1 MFDFEDLAGLQI
13 ESLIESPYE
22 FNGHSVPRVTEVISK
37 MIEEPSIAGWA
48 NSLGFKH
55 QSYNKTREMYAQ
67 IGSATHHAIE
77 SYLHGQP
84 IPIDAPQYPMQSFV
98 VWWEEMKKL
107 KAQALSTEQ
116 ALVCEL
122 YGGTYDCIMT
132 ANGKTY
138 LIDFKT
144 SNHITYK
151 YWLQL
156 SAYTRI
162 LREQGVMIDA
172 CLILQLSKYG
182 VAFREYLLDLSLP
195 QHVDYLAVCERTF
208 LSLLYGYYHIKYLE
222 RRFKDEWPEA
232 PNDGFSKP
240 PRSLPTAS

>member
-22 FNGHSVPRVTEVISK
+22 YNGHPVPRVTEVISK

-55 QSYNKTREMYAQ
+55 QNYRKVREMYAQ
-67 IGSATHHAIE
+67 IGSATHHGIE
-77 SYLHGQP
+77 TYLHEKPVP
-84 IPIDAPQYPMQSFV
+84 IETPQYPMQSFV
-98 VWWEEMKKL
+98 SWWEEMKKL
-107 KAQALSTEQ
+107 NAKVISTEQ
-116 ALVCEL
+116 ALICEL
-122 YGGTYDCIMT
+122 YGGTYDCMMFV
-132 ANGKTY
+132 NGKTY

-156 SAYTRI
+156 AAYTRI
-162 LREQGVMIDA
+162 LREQGMKIDA
-172 CLILQLSKYG
+172 CLILQLSKYC
-182 VAFREYLLDLSLP
+182 VAFKEYLLDLSFP

-208 LSLLYGYYHIKYLE
+208 MALLYGYYHIKYLE
-222 RRFKDEWPEA
+222 RRFKDEWPEY

-240 PRSLPTAS
+240 PRSLSSSS

>member
-22 FNGHSVPRVTEVISK
+22 FNNRPVPRVTEVISK

-55 QSYNKTREMYAQ
+55 QNYKKVRDLYAQ

-77 SYLHGQP
+77 TYLHGQP
-84 IPIDAPQYPMQSFV
+84 VPIETPQYPMQSFV
-98 VWWEEMKKL
+98 VWWEEMKRL
-107 KAQALSTEQ
+107 NAQAVSTEQ

-122 YGGTYDCIMT
+122 YGGTYDLMMT

-156 SAYTRI
+156 AAYTRI
-162 LREQGVMIDA
+162 LREQGVVIDA

-182 VAFREYLLDLSLP
+182 VAFREYLLDLSFP
-195 QHVDYLAVCERTF
+195 SHSEYLAVCERTF
-208 LSLLYGYYHIKYLE
+208 MALLYGYYHIKYLE
-222 RRFKDEWPEA
+222 RRFKDEWPEQ
-232 PNDGFSKP
+232 PISGFSKP
-240 PRSLPTAS
+240 PGSLPPAP